1 MTMGDNNGILLEE
14 VRHMFLA
21 IREGQE
27 SMASVPGDMAIMRDD
42 IALIQSD
49 IKAIKAIAKSHSIQ
63 LDNHEARI
71 TTLETA

>member
-1 MTMGDNNGILLEE
+1 MSDYDGILLEE

-21 IREGQE
+21 IREGQK
-27 SMASVPGDMAIMRDD
+27 SLAHVPKQLDD
-42 IALIQSD
+42 IHMRLSNVESD
-49 IKAIKAIAKSHSIQ
+49 LKIIIKVVSGHSNQ